1 MLNKINLT
9 NMLNILW
16 VNDYKT
22 LTAYQE
28 INGKCI
34 FTVGAHILY
43 PDFVFELW
51 VAPSSPSTSS
61 DGFCMSFMLSD
72 PVATAQWP
80 PLVMQAKIDTGNVIK
95 LTYSWQLTLRYH
107 RYGFCPTLW
116 SYIDCLLLRCHLA
129 VLLRISPDKKQSK
142 KGAQKAFMVIELT
155 HYNTPFN

>member
-51 VAPSSPSTSS
+51 VAPSSPSTSL
-61 DGFCMSFMLSD
+61 DGCCMSFMLSD
-72 PVATAQWP
+72 PLTTMCNAGKNWYRKRDQT
-80 PLVMQAKIDTGNVIK
+80 
-95 LTYSWQLTLRYH
+95 TYSWQWMLRYH

-116 SYIDCLLLRCHLA
+116 SYIDCLLLRCYLA

-155 HYNTPFN
+155 HNNTSFN